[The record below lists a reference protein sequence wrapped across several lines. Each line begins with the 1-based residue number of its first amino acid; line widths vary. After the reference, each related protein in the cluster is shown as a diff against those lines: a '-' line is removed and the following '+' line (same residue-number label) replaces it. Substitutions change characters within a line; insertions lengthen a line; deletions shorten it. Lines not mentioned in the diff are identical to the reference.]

1 MKSKK
6 DLFVALDTFFKTDK
20 YTKNGLKAVGNE
32 TYGRKSMIYVGAG
45 TFDARRSLEK
55 FLIAEGFKVHTDYF
69 PGSDQVE
76 VQVSYFRGYGWDK

>member
-6 DLFVALDTFFKTDK
+6 HLFVALDTFFKTDK

-32 TYGRKSMIYVGAG
+32 TYGRESMIYVGAG
-45 TFDARRSLEK
+45 TSDSRRSLER
-55 FLIAEGFKVHTDYF
+55 FLIAEGFKVNTGYF
-69 PGSDQVE
+69 PGSARVE